1 MRVNCLLM
9 SCDPNIQQAVAQVF
23 AGIDLHVSEDAVSA
37 LELISRSHFDG
48 FIVDCDGMKHGA
60 EIMLAYLVI
69 GEL

>member
-1 MRVNCLLM
+1 MFPKMLFPLSNL
-9 SCDPNIQQAVAQVF
+9 
-23 AGIDLHVSEDAVSA
+23 SA
-37 LELISRSHFDG
+37 EGHFDG